1 MIASKTKS
9 QTLHPYMRDEL
20 WLNGTLAFW
29 RKDNSYSPKAKE
41 YFENWLKTMEK
52 KTKRI
57 KENLI

>member
-1 MIASKTKS
+1 
-9 QTLHPYMRDEL
+9 MRDEL

-29 RKDNSYSPKAKE
+29 RKDNSYSPSAKE